1 LCERRERETIMP
13 SAQEH
18 RLKKEEE
25 DDENATNVASEPS
38 SRTYTPPLP
47 PLATPEYVR
56 YLQEQRIGTTTP
68 SQTASGDNSDSEGQ
82 PPPTT
87 IQTNTTA
94 TNTTNTNNN
103 NNNNNTLDS
112 VRPSFT
118 TGMAREA
125 EAGNEEQQSEKARRR
140 NEDETFAPIIGPDRN
155 PSLSGS
161 RANSHEDLA
170 SLNARAVMN
179 EANER
184 YKGQVQDIAVETQKR
199 NYTELK
205 DVAISLSEDPDSPRH
220 RKNITANFP
229 RLGTNKGWL
238 RVDATGRLTKLTIE
252 KHKISHMLRVPIR
265 DLRVLEPTMSSS
277 YSTSIWCRERSI
289 VVNLEQIKI
298 LITAEEVIC
307 PDSKNSAVVERYVP
321 ELQRRLQRRIKM
333 KESSEKEDKTHKK
346 NIPETFSSFALNEA
360 VEKSSKEK
368 EHHERKPSNS
378 SRGYT
383 SFDEEEMK
391 GHEGGHHR
399 TSFDTFGGATL
410 EGSEYSSE
418 GGSDET
424 LPFELIA
431 LEVAL
436 EMVCNAL
443 EVESDKVER
452 EGKPQLEKLRQDV
465 NQTNLEKVRRVKN
478 RLVRINAR
486 VSKVR
491 EEIQRYLDDDSDMRD
506 LYLTRRLREE
516 LRQNSARS
524 NRESGA
530 TPSPAGA
537 RGRGLSSQPPLSP
550 LNQSQRTPNQVP
562 ASSPNANSSQV
573 QIIGPNGE
581 VWDEDKDLQEVED
594 LFETYFTHI
603 DSTFRNLEQLNE
615 YIDDME
621 DLIEIELDSKR
632 NQLIKLEL
640 LLTAGTL
647 CLSGFGVVVGV
658 FGMNI
663 KNGLEGSQSS
673 FELVI
678 VFSVLGS
685 VLTFVAIVQACRYF
699 RLF

>member
-1 LCERRERETIMP
+1 
-13 SAQEH
+13 
-18 RLKKEEE
+18 
-25 DDENATNVASEPS
+25 
-38 SRTYTPPLP
+38 
-47 PLATPEYVR
+47 
-56 YLQEQRIGTTTP
+56 
-68 SQTASGDNSDSEGQ
+68 
-82 PPPTT
+82 
-87 IQTNTTA
+87 
-94 TNTTNTNNN
+94 
-103 NNNNNTLDS
+103 
-112 VRPSFT
+112 
-118 TGMAREA
+118 
-125 EAGNEEQQSEKARRR
+125 
-140 NEDETFAPIIGPDRN
+140 
-155 PSLSGS
+155 
-161 RANSHEDLA
+161 
-170 SLNARAVMN
+170 
-179 EANER
+179 
-184 YKGQVQDIAVETQKR
+184 
-199 NYTELK
+199 
-205 DVAISLSEDPDSPRH
+205 
-220 RKNITANFP
+220 
-229 RLGTNKGWL
+229 
-238 RVDATGRLTKLTIE
+238 
-252 KHKISHMLRVPIR
+252 MLRVPIR
-265 DLRVLEPTMSSS
+265 DLRVLEPAMSSS

-307 PDSKNSAVVERYVP
+307 PDSRNSAVVERYIP

-333 KESSEKEDKTHKK
+333 KESSQKEDKVKK
-346 NIPETFSSFALNEA
+346 NMPETFSSFALNEA
-360 VEKSSKEK
+360 AEKSNKEK

-378 SRGYT
+378 GGYT

-399 TSFDTFGGATL
+399 TSFDTFGGPTP
-410 EGSEYSSE
+410 EGSEFSSE

-431 LEVAL
+431 LEIAL

-506 LYLTRRLREE
+506 LAQTKH
-516 LRQNSARS
+516 
-524 NRESGA
+524 GA
-530 TPSPAGA
+530 FK
-537 RGRGLSSQPPLSP
+537 
-550 LNQSQRTPNQVP
+550 RTPNQMQN
-562 ASSPNANSSQV
+562 SPNVNSGQV

-640 LLTAGTL
+640 LLTTGTL

-663 KNGLEGSQSS
+663 RNGLEGSQSS

-678 VFSVLGS
+678 VFSVIGS
-685 VLTFVAIVQACRYF
+685 VLTFAAIVQACRYF

>member
-1 LCERRERETIMP
+1 MP
-13 SAQEH
+13 SAQE
-18 RLKKEEE
+18 RLKEDGAEEKNN
-25 DDENATNVASEPS
+25 DFSSEPS
-38 SRTYTPPLP
+38 SRAYTPPLP

-56 YLQEQRIGTTTP
+56 YLQEQRRGDLDTETTP
-68 SQTASGDNSDSEGQ
+68 SQTASGNTSDSEFQ
-82 PPPTT
+82 PPPPSDSK
-87 IQTNTTA
+87 N
-94 TNTTNTNNN
+94 NTNNIN
-103 NNNNNTLDS
+103 KT
-112 VRPSFT
+112 RQSF
-118 TGMAREA
+118 ASAIEV
-125 EAGNEEQQSEKARRR
+125 EAGNKEDEMEKERRR
-140 NEDETFAPIIGPDRN
+140 NEDVTFAPIIGPDRN

-161 RANSHEDLA
+161 RANSHEDLVG
-170 SLNARAVMN
+170 LNTRAIMN
-179 EANER
+179 AANER
-184 YKGQVQDIAVETQKR
+184 YKDQAQEAAMETQKR
-199 NYTELK
+199 HYTELK
-205 DVAISLSEDPDSPRH
+205 DVAISLSEDPESPRH
-220 RKNITANFP
+220 HKNLTTTFP
-229 RLGTNKGWL
+229 KLGNNKGWL
-238 RVDATGRLTKLTIE
+238 RVDSTGRLTKLTIE

-265 DLRVLEPTMSSS
+265 DLRVLEPAMSSS

-307 PDSKNSAVVERYVP
+307 PDSRNSAVVERYIP

-333 KESSEKEDKTHKK
+333 KESSQKEDKVKK
-346 NIPETFSSFALNEA
+346 NMPETFSSFALNEA
-360 VEKSSKEK
+360 AEKSNKEK

-378 SRGYT
+378 GGYT

-399 TSFDTFGGATL
+399 TSFDTFGGPTP
-410 EGSEYSSE
+410 EGSEFSSE

-431 LEVAL
+431 LEIAL

-506 LYLTRRLREE
+506 L
-516 LRQNSARS
+516 
-524 NRESGA
+524 
-530 TPSPAGA
+530 
-537 RGRGLSSQPPLSP
+537 
-550 LNQSQRTPNQVP
+550 TPNQMQN
-562 ASSPNANSSQV
+562 SPNVNSGQV

-640 LLTAGTL
+640 LLTTGTL

-663 KNGLEGSQSS
+663 RNGLEGSQSS

-678 VFSVLGS
+678 VFSVIGS
-685 VLTFVAIVQACRYF
+685 VLTFAAIVQACRYF

>member
-1 LCERRERETIMP
+1 MP
-13 SAQEH
+13 SAQE
-18 RLKKEEE
+18 RLKEDGAEEKNN
-25 DDENATNVASEPS
+25 DFSSEPS
-38 SRTYTPPLP
+38 SRAYTPPLP

-56 YLQEQRIGTTTP
+56 YLQEQRRGDLDTETTP
-68 SQTASGDNSDSEGQ
+68 SQTASGNTSDSEFQ
-82 PPPTT
+82 PPPPSDSK
-87 IQTNTTA
+87 
-94 TNTTNTNNN
+94 NNN
-103 NNNNNTLDS
+103 NNNNKT
-112 VRPSFT
+112 RQSF
-118 TGMAREA
+118 ASAIEV
-125 EAGNEEQQSEKARRR
+125 EAGNKEDEMEKERRR
-140 NEDETFAPIIGPDRN
+140 NEDVTFAPIIGPDRN

-161 RANSHEDLA
+161 RANSHEDLVG
-170 SLNARAVMN
+170 LNTRAIMN
-179 EANER
+179 AANER
-184 YKGQVQDIAVETQKR
+184 YKDQAQEAAMETQKR

-205 DVAISLSEDPDSPRH
+205 DVAISLSEDPESPRH
-220 RKNITANFP
+220 HKNLTTTFP
-229 RLGTNKGWL
+229 KLGNNKGWL
-238 RVDATGRLTKLTIE
+238 RVDSTGRLTKLTIE

-265 DLRVLEPTMSSS
+265 DLRVLEPAMSSS

-307 PDSKNSAVVERYVP
+307 PDSRNSAVVERYIP

-333 KESSEKEDKTHKK
+333 KESSQKEDKVKK
-346 NIPETFSSFALNEA
+346 NMPETFSSFALNEA
-360 VEKSSKEK
+360 AEKSNKEK
-368 EHHERKPSNS
+368 DHHERKPSNS
-378 SRGYT
+378 GGYT

-399 TSFDTFGGATL
+399 TSFDTFGRPTP
-410 EGSEYSSE
+410 EGSEFSSE

-431 LEVAL
+431 LEIAL

-516 LRQNSARS
+516 LRQNTARS

-537 RGRGLSSQPPLSP
+537 NRGGRGLGSQPPLSP
-550 LNQSQRTPNQVP
+550 LNQSQRTPNQMQN
-562 ASSPNANSSQV
+562 SPNVNSGQV

-640 LLTAGTL
+640 LLTTGTL

-663 KNGLEGSQSS
+663 RNGLEGSQSS

-678 VFSVLGS
+678 VFSVIGS
-685 VLTFVAIVQACRYF
+685 VLTFAAIVQACRYF

>member
-1 LCERRERETIMP
+1 MP
-13 SAQEH
+13 SAQE
-18 RLKKEEE
+18 RLQR
-25 DDENATNVASEPS
+25 DDAANGNDVSSEPS
-38 SRTYTPPLP
+38 SRAYTPPLP

-56 YLQEQRIGTTTP
+56 YLQEQRLGDFNTETTTTTTTTT
-68 SQTASGDNSDSEGQ
+68 SQTASGNNSDSEFQ
-82 PPPTT
+82 PSHPRPPPSP
-87 IQTNTTA
+87 
-94 TNTTNTNNN
+94 NNN
-103 NNNNNTLDS
+103 S
-112 VRPSFT
+112 VQPSSF
-118 TGMAREA
+118 ASAIEVEA
-125 EAGNEEQQSEKARRR
+125 AIKKDEIMEKERRR
-140 NEDETFAPIIGPDRN
+140 REDETFAPILGPDRN

-161 RANSHEDLA
+161 RATSHEDLV
-170 SLNARAVMN
+170 SLGTRAVTN
-179 EANER
+179 AAIER
-184 YKGQVQDIAVETQKR
+184 EREIAQEDPIKTQKR
-199 NYTELK
+199 HYTELK
-205 DVAISLSEDPDSPRH
+205 DVAISLSENPESPRH
-220 RKNITANFP
+220 RKNLTAQFP
-229 RLGTNKGWL
+229 KLGNNKGWL

-265 DLRVLEPTMSSS
+265 DLRVLEPAMSSS

-307 PDSKNSAVVERYVP
+307 PDSKNSAVVERYIP
-321 ELQRRLQRRIKM
+321 ELQRRLQRRIKI
-333 KESSEKEDKTHKK
+333 KETSEKEDKTKK
-346 NIPETFSSFALNEA
+346 SMPETFSSFALSEVA
-360 VEKSSKEK
+360 EKSSIKEK
-368 EHHERKPSNS
+368 EHQAERKLSNS
-378 SRGYT
+378 GYT

-399 TSFDTFGGATL
+399 TSFDTFGRPTP
-410 EGSEYSSE
+410 EGSEFSSE
-418 GGSDET
+418 AGSDET

-431 LEVAL
+431 LEIAL

-452 EGKPQLEKLRQDV
+452 EGKPQLEKLRQEV

-516 LRQNSARS
+516 LRQNTARS
-524 NRESGA
+524 NRESGV

-537 RGRGLSSQPPLSP
+537 NRGGRGLGSQPPLSP
-550 LNQSQRTPNQVP
+550 LNQSQRATPNQMP
-562 ASSPNANSSQV
+562 NSPNTSGQV

-640 LLTAGTL
+640 LLTTGTL

-685 VLTFVAIVQACRYF
+685 VLTFAAIVQACRYF